1 MRYLFQLNSSKL
13 RIYSS
18 NLCSILLTT
27 AVCGRLPVIRTIIIG
42 SCVSVQGIFVRS
54 LQDGR
59 IVIRADNRE
68 FSGFPIAKSA

>member
-1 MRYLFQLNSSKL
+1 M
-13 RIYSS
+13 
-18 NLCSILLTT
+18 
-27 AVCGRLPVIRTIIIG
+27 IRTIIIG

-59 IVIRADNRE
+59 IVIRADNPE

>member
-1 MRYLFQLNSSKL
+1 M
-13 RIYSS
+13 
-18 NLCSILLTT
+18 
-27 AVCGRLPVIRTIIIG
+27 IRTIIIG